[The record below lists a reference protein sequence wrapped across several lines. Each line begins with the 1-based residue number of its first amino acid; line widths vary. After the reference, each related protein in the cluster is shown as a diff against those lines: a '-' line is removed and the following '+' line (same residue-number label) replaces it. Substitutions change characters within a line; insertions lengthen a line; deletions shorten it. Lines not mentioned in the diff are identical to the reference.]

1 MTVPQ
6 QKLQGS
12 DHRCRLAMPSLHV
25 PRAHLSWHWDPDALA
40 RWYTLMPTCRLV
52 SRTGSRQQKLLLVTG
67 LALGTRCGKAR
78 SRLKEWIT
86 SVLDYYR
93 VWHPRRRNCWKL

>member
-12 DHRCRLAMPSLHV
+12 DHRCRLAVPSLHV

-52 SRTGSRQQKLLLVTG
+52 SRAGPMQHQLPMEYRTGAGRSD
-67 LALGTRCGKAR
+67 GKAR
-78 SRLKEWIT
+78 SRLSEWIT

-93 VWHPRRRNCWKL
+93 AEPQQVKLLW

>member
-6 QKLQGS
+6 QKLQVS
-12 DHRCRLAMPSLHV
+12 DPRCRLAMPSLHV

-52 SRTGSRQQKLLLVTG
+52 SRAASRQRELLLECRTG
-67 LALGTRCGKAR
+67 AGSSDGKAR
-78 SRLKEWIT
+78 SRLK
-86 SVLDYYR
+86 
-93 VWHPRRRNCWKL
+93 